1 MSIDT
6 KANDSTSG
14 PIDTP
19 EFRELCSAVRVAER
33 RANRTARDAETAA
46 EELRLAKL
54 ALNEYLTER

>member
-1 MSIDT
+1 MSDDT

-33 RANRTARDAETAA
+33 RANRTARNAEAA
-46 EELRLAKL
+46 AGELAAAKA
-54 ALNEYLTER
+54 ALNEYLTAR